1 LLASS
6 VQSEF
11 KLLSLIYRNMSDT
24 EDHDTSQQPLVSK
37 DGEVKDKP
45 PDQHP
50 GSPNEADGDIVDTED
65 GETDRYITQC
75 DQTK

>member
-1 LLASS
+1 
-6 VQSEF
+6 
-11 KLLSLIYRNMSDT
+11 MSDT

-65 GETDRYITQC
+65 GEIDRYTNVLHNVIKQNRFVLYRIE
-75 DQTK
+75 